1 MRMYSRLAALTSR
14 AFTLV
19 EILIVV
25 VLLGILASIAVPQFA
40 NATGDAQINA
50 THDQL
55 IKIRRALEVYYV
67 RNNNKYPTV
76 TAGDGTWGE
85 IAEMGNTY
93 LREKPLNQWVG
104 GGNAGTVVFGT
115 EPDTA
120 FTLEYGWIYDAATGN
135 VWAAGH
141 NASGQPYPR
150 N

>member
-1 MRMYSRLAALTSR
+1 MRATLRSTATTSR

-25 VLLGILASIAVPQFA
+25 VLLGILAAIAVPQYA
-40 NATGDAQINA
+40 NATNDARINA
-50 THDQL
+50 TRDQL
-55 IKIRRALEVYYV
+55 IKIQRALEVYYV
-67 RNNNKYPTV
+67 RNNNRYPAV

-85 IAEMGNTY
+85 IAAVGNTY

-104 GGNAGTVVFGT
+104 GDNAAKVTLGTG
-115 EPDTA
+115 PDTS
-120 FTLEYGWIYDAATGN
+120 FTIEYGWIYDAATGD

-141 NASGQPYPR
+141 DATGRPFPR